1 MYKTNNSIKI
11 HKAKA
16 IAMQGEIARAYQ
28 QKINSLMLIHTH
40 KTAYTYAGK
49 KISL

>member
-1 MYKTNNSIKI
+1 MGRALIIIENKIDNEDWSVMNMYKTNNSIKI

-28 QKINSLMLIHTH
+28 
-40 KTAYTYAGK
+40 
-49 KISL
+49 